1 MFYIV
6 MFSLPF
12 FMLEVSQAQYAQQGR
27 STVRSQQQYQGQ
39 GTQARQQPRME
50 EPQMMTDNLEQ
61 SIKNILA
68 VNSKRI
74 PNTSHCSPSD
84 LLAYCHPY
92 GLEAMTYV
100 PTSQSGQSGTPQ
112 GSGESVYAVGALCW
126 NFPCQGKTLLRA
138 SSSHVFAKVG
148 YGYQSSPGAMLAML
162 AFSEIAPDYEM
173 KINNMEY
180 TLNDLVRSEQ
190 YQCSRGMD
198 LSLVLVGFACY
209 VSPMD
214 NWTNRLNES
223 WNIQRVVAEELQRRP
238 DQSHVAATNQLL
250 GFAAAVKCYEKSGL
264 SLDEVLM
271 EAQRAV
277 EEYQNYAFSIQNA
290 KGLWHPLF
298 FAYKGEDPDPD
309 RTLYASAHIT
319 RFLVYSLPADRLNDP
334 RVTKA
339 VTALASQVSQI
350 RPNVS
355 LGSMTPLQVEG
366 LTTALHALKIYND
379 RLQSR

>member
-1 MFYIV
+1 

-12 FMLEVSQAQYAQQGR
+12 FMMEVSQAQYAQQGR
-27 STVRSQQQYQGQ
+27 SAVRSQPQQQQSQGQ
-39 GTQARQQPRME
+39 GTQTRQQPRME
-50 EPQMMTDNLEQ
+50 EPQMMTGDLNQ

-74 PNTSHCSPSD
+74 PNTSNCSPAD
-84 LLAYCHPY
+84 LLAYCYPY
-92 GLEAMTYV
+92 GLDAMVYV
-100 PTSQSGQSGTPQ
+100 PTSQSGTQ
-112 GSGESVYAVGALCW
+112 GSGESVYAIGALCW
-126 NFPCQGKTLLRA
+126 NFPCQGTMLLRA

-148 YGYQSSPGAMLAML
+148 YGCQPSPGAMLAML
-162 AFSEIAPDYEM
+162 AFSEITPDYEM
-173 KINNMEY
+173 KINNREY
-180 TLNDLVRSEQ
+180 TIIDLARSEQ
-190 YQCSRGMD
+190 YQCSRGLD
-198 LSLVLVGFACY
+198 LSLVLVGLSCY
-209 VSPMD
+209 VSPME

-250 GFAAAVKCYEKSGL
+250 GFAAAIQCYEKNGMA
-264 SLDEVLM
+264 LDEVLA
-271 EAQRAV
+271 ESQRAV

-298 FAYKGEDPDPD
+298 FAYKGEDPDRD
-309 RTLYASAHIT
+309 RTLYASAHII
-319 RFLVYSLPADRLNDP
+319 RFLVYSLPDNRLNDA

-350 RPNVS
+350 PNAS